1 MAGVSSAKVTRVT
14 VIGDKQVSDPAP
26 DGAATWVHVPV
37 LENPVPVK
45 EMGIDEA
52 TEGNDYGAATAP
64 LPTAPKATLAMT
76 TRVYGGSKTFDG
88 SGGSSDPTT
97 CFAQA
102 LLESYFGAARDITFT
117 STTIEAASGPGKTT
131 PLKVLSAASMVVGG
145 AIQHQTT
152 KEIAFITAINTTATP
167 DEVTLDRDFTT
178 YTAAGVVG
186 GAFNFSPAI
195 GDAASSAKLIYVNH
209 ERDSHKSLLGE
220 GAVFGFQLQGLAAN
234 SSLQYAFNAEFD
246 DWQAGVTLSNFTR
259 NAFTTAN
266 LVSKGGKVLVNGTE
280 SICISDGSLDFG
292 VGHEWVECA
301 SGTNGRDGV
310 AYVSAMPTA
319 SFTEYYSSTRWDDY
333 RAQTGKTFHM
343 SFANSGYQ
351 AVAVFFPNATFTVA
365 EGAIGSKEGYPVT
378 VRANMPTAAQVTAG
392 LTKPVYYAVFSGE

>member
-14 VIGDKQVSDPAP
+14 VIGDKQVSDAAP
-26 DGAATWVHVPV
+26 TGSDTWVHVPV
-37 LENPVPVK
+37 LENPTPVK

-52 TEGNDYGAATAP
+52 TEGNDYGAASAP

-88 SGGSSDPTT
+88 SGGSADPTS
-97 CFAQA
+97 CFAKA
-102 LLESYFGAARDITFT
+102 LLESYFGAASSNAFT
-117 STTIEAASGPGKTT
+117 GTTVATSSGPGKTT
-131 PLKVLSAASMVVGG
+131 PLKVASASNLAVGM
-145 AIQHQTT
+145 AIQSGTT
-152 KEIAFITAINTTATP
+152 LEIGFITAISGT
-167 DEVTLDRDFTT
+167 DISLDRDWTT
-178 YTAAGVVG
+178 YANGNVVR

-246 DWQAGVTLSNFTR
+246 DWQAGVTLSSFTR

-280 SICISDGSLDFG
+280 SICISDGSVDFG

-378 VRANMPTAAQVTAG
+378 VRANMPTAVQVTAG

>member
-14 VIGDKQVSDPAP
+14 VIGDKQVSDAAPAGS
-26 DGAATWVHVPV
+26 DTWVHVPV

-76 TRVYGGSKTFDG
+76 TRVYGGSKRFAAAT
-88 SGGSSDPTT
+88 DPTS
-97 CFAQA
+97 CYCQA
-102 LLESYFGAARDITFT
+102 LLESYFGQAKNIAFT
-117 STTIEAASGPGKTT
+117 GTTIASSSGPGKTT
-131 PLKVLSAASMVVGG
+131 PLKVTSASGLAVGM
-145 AIQHQTT
+145 AVQHGVTN
-152 KEIAFITAINTTATP
+152 EIGFVTAISGT
-167 DEVTLDRDFTT
+167 DISLDRDWTT
-178 YTAAGVVG
+178 YAAGPDVV

-246 DWQAGVTLSNFTR
+246 DWQAGVTLSSFTR

-280 SICISDGSLDFG
+280 SICISDGSVDFG

-310 AYVSAMPTA
+310 AYTQAMPTA

>member
-14 VIGDKQVSDPAP
+14 VIGDKQVSDAAPAGS
-26 DGAATWVHVPV
+26 DTWVHVPV
-37 LENPVPVK
+37 LENPTPVK

-52 TEGNDYGAATAP
+52 TEGNDYGAASAP
-64 LPTAPKATLAMT
+64 LPTSPKATLAMT
-76 TRVYGGSKTFDG
+76 TRVYGGSKRFAAAT
-88 SGGSSDPTT
+88 DPTA
-97 CFAQA
+97 CYCQA
-102 LLESYFGAARDITFT
+102 LLESYFGQAKNIAFT
-117 STTIEAASGPGKTT
+117 GTTIAATSGPGKTT
-131 PLKVLSAASMVVGG
+131 PLKVTSATGLAAGMAV
-145 AIQHQTT
+145 QHGVTN
-152 KEIAFITAINTTATP
+152 EIGFVTAISGT
-167 DEVTLDRDFTT
+167 DISLDRDWTT
-178 YTAAGVVG
+178 YAAGPDVA

-234 SSLQYAFNAEFD
+234 SSLQYAFSAEFD
-246 DWQAGVTLSNFTR
+246 DWQAGVTLDTFTR

-266 LVSKGGKVLVNGTE
+266 LVSKGGKVLINGTE
-280 SICISDGSLDFG
+280 SICISDGSVDFG

-365 EGAIGSKEGYPVT
+365 EGAIGSKEGYPVS